1 MFEEY
6 ALAAP
11 ALADNGR
18 YVAFVNLR
26 IDVIEDRS
34 VSKTLSNVPK
44 FDQWGFHGPTTLYN
58 ERGCHMPPY
67 PYGQSSGSKP
77 L

>member
-18 YVAFVNLR
+18 YVPFVNLR

-44 FDQWGFHGPTTLYN
+44 FDQWSFHGPTTLYN
-58 ERGCHMPPY
+58 QRGYRMPLHLN
-67 PYGQSSGSKP
+67 GQR
-77 L
+77 